1 MGWLLFALAMVGFV
15 ALGFLLDRV
24 AVRVT
29 LWNEDRKIHKIL
41 ADEVVQKFRLERLR
55 RNGEDPL

>member
-1 MGWLLFALAMVGFV
+1 MGWLLFTLAMVGFM

-29 LWNEDRKIHKIL
+29 LWNEDRKMHKIL
-41 ADEVVQKFRLERLR
+41 ADEVVRKYQVERER
-55 RNGEDPL
+55 RHGEY